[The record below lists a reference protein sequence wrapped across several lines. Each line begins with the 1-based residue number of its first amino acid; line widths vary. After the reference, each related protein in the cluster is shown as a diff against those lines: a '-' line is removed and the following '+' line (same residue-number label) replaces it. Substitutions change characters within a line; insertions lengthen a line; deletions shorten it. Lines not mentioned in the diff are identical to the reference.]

1 MLILLPLAVAALGLP
16 VLFLAFR
23 AFNALIALERTRHPA
38 VWERDGRP
46 EPLLTWFGRT
56 SLRSW
61 IATQRC
67 SVVWVFKTPSWA
79 KADPEALLQLR
90 RLRLFVG
97 IWNLGVMP
105 VYVAMLYIA
114 ITRSAD

>member
-46 EPLLTWFGRT
+46 EPLLTWRF
-56 SLRSW
+56 
-61 IATQRC
+61 
-67 SVVWVFKTPSWA
+67 VF
-79 KADPEALLQLR
+79 
-90 RLRLFVG
+90 
-97 IWNLGVMP
+97 
-105 VYVAMLYIA
+105 
-114 ITRSAD
+114 